1 MIILSYENSLC
12 VNCIVTVYF
21 AQKQDDSE
29 TCLFVALK
37 IRQLHSYT
45 NISFIK

>member
-1 MIILSYENSLC
+1 MILLLYENSPC
-12 VNCIVTVYF
+12 VNYIVIVYF

-29 TCLFVALK
+29 TFLFVALK